1 MIEIYIDLTEVK
13 ELAKK
18 YGRAP
23 EILQRETL
31 RTMHEV
37 VGLTE
42 RAVVFSTPV
51 GATGELRGSIE
62 GLVTETREGIE
73 GRVAVTG
80 PAMAYVDPVEFG
92 SRPHWP
98 PVDPIRFWVL
108 RKLGVPVDEV
118 PSVAF
123 LVSRKISRV
132 GTPAQK
138 MFSQGWLE
146 AEPKVMSMFAVMCYR
161 AVEGIEKG

>member
-13 ELAKK
+13 DLAEK

-31 RTMHEV
+31 RTMHEA

-42 RAVVFSTPV
+42 RTVVFYTPV
-51 GATGELRGSIE
+51 GATAQLRQSIE
-62 GLVTETREGIE
+62 GLVTETPDGVE
-73 GRVAVTG
+73 GRVAATG
-80 PAMAYVDPVEFG
+80 PAMTYVDPVEFG

-98 PVDPIRFWVL
+98 PVEPIRFWVL

-118 PSVAF
+118 PGVAF

-132 GTPAQK
+132 GTPAFH
-138 MFSQGWLE
+138 MFEQGWLE
-146 AEPKVMSMFAVMCYR
+146 AEPKVMSMFNVMCYKV
-161 AVEGIEKG
+161 VEGIEKG

>member
-1 MIEIYIDLTEVK
+1 MMEIYIDLSEVK
-13 ELAKK
+13 KLAEK

-31 RTMHEV
+31 RTMHEA

-42 RAVVFSTPV
+42 RAVVLYTPV
-51 GATGELRGSIE
+51 GATGQLRGSIE

-73 GRVAVTG
+73 GRVAATG
-80 PAMAYVDPVEFG
+80 AAVSYVDPVEFG

-108 RKLGVPVDEV
+108 RKLGVPIDEV

-123 LVSRKISRV
+123 LISRKISRL
-132 GTPAQK
+132 GTPAFH
-138 MFSQGWLE
+138 MFEQGWTE
-146 AEPKVMSMFAVMCYR
+146 AEPKVMSMFNVMCYR
-161 AVEGIEKG
+161 LVEGIEKG